1 MLALRNVR
9 LGIISRIPN
18 LTPPI
23 AAFGILA
30 LFTTEVGFW
39 STFVIATAL
48 GLIVDATVH
57 FLSKYR
63 RASIE
68 QGKSPEDSVRY
79 AFSTVGTALWV
90 STFVLVVGFAIL
102 ALSPFKVN
110 AMLGIMVAL
119 TVAVALVIDF
129 LLLPA
134 LLIAVDRRKRV
145 APPAPAPAI
154 AD

>member
-1 MLALRNVR
+1 
-9 LGIISRIPN
+9 
-18 LTPPI
+18 
-23 AAFGILA
+23 
-30 LFTTEVGFW
+30 
-39 STFVIATAL
+39 
-48 GLIVDATVH
+48 
-57 FLSKYR
+57 
-63 RASIE
+63 
-68 QGKSPEDSVRY
+68 

-134 LLIAVDRRKRV
+134 LLIAVDRRKRT
-145 APPAPAPAI
+145 APAAASAAAT